1 MVSKPRVDL
10 SIVAPAHNEQDNLR
24 QLVQEITQALEPLSL
39 IYEIVVIDDGSTDRT
54 QHVLRE
60 LTAAFPRLRGFRM
73 LHTPHNRGHGQSA
86 AFHAGFRMSR
96 GDLIAVLDAD
106 CQNDPRD
113 IPLML
118 DVMRQTG
125 ADLVQ
130 GDRSHARNDNL
141 IRRTSSMVGR
151 MFRRALLNDTI
162 RDTGCSLRLMRR
174 EVALAIPLEFRG
186 MHRFIPV
193 TARHLKFNVVEVPVN
208 HRPRTAGVAKYGIM
222 NRAIPG
228 LIDCLAVRW
237 MYHRRRPVYCA
248 PHGESQREAPLIDV
262 MPAHSISD
270 VEPVGSNR

>member
-24 QLVQEITQALEPLSL
+24 QLVQEITQALESLSL
-39 IYEIVVIDDGSTDRT
+39 DFEIVIIDDGSTDRT
-54 QHVLRE
+54 QEVLRE
-60 LTAAFPRLRGFRM
+60 LLAEHPHLRGYRM
-73 LHTPHNRGHGQSA
+73 LHTPLNRGHGQSA

-130 GDRSHARNDNL
+130 GDRSHARNDNF
-141 IRRTSSMVGR
+141 IRRASSVVGR
-151 MFRRALLNDTI
+151 LFRRALLNDSI

-193 TARHLKFNVVEVPVN
+193 TARHLKFTVVEVPVN
-208 HRPRTAGVAKYGIM
+208 HRPRTAGVPKYGIM

-228 LIDCLAVRW
+228 LIDCFAVRW
-237 MYHRRRPVYCA
+237 MHHRRRPVHCA
-248 PHGESQREAPLIDV
+248 PHAEPQREAPLIDV
-262 MPAHSISD
+262 VPIHSISE
-270 VEPVGSNR
+270 VAPVGSNR